1 MIIAPISRILARW
14 IGGLLIGFGLFAP
27 HDMGAIEP
35 DLAFL
40 IAAVIGVVVEG
51 FWLLARR
58 FGWST

>member
-1 MIIAPISRILARW
+1 MIAPLSRILARW
-14 IGGLLIGFGLFAP
+14 IGGLLIGYGIFAP
-27 HDMGAIEP
+27 HDAAAVEP

-40 IAAVIGVVVEG
+40 IAATLGVVVEG